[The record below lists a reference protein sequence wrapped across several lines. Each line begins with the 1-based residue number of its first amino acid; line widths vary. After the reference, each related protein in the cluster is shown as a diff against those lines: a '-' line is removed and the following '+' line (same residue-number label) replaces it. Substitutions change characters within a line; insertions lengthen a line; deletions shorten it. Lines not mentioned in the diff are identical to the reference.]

1 MLLKQNNKPFQHQ
14 TDFAD
19 LLSRVSDSDLDAYAR
34 DLVDRFPKKARRLK
48 ALIDREL
55 NNGRHCDVN
64 KYYYGK

>member
-34 DLVDRFPKKARRLK
+34 DLVDRYPSKAKRLK
-48 ALIDREL
+48 ALLNREL
-55 NNGRHCDVN
+55 NNGRHYPN
-64 KYYYGK
+64 KYYYE